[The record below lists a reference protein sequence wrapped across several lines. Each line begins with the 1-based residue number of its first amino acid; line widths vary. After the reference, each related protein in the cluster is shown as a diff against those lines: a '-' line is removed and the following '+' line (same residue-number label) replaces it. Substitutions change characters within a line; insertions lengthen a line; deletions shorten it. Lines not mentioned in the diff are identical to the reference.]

1 MNAKASGALS
11 LGKYEAKRLRRIEE
25 NRRMLLSLNLP
36 TIPRRAKPAPV
47 PKQTQR
53 AEPVMRS
60 GRLRQESIQARQKKR
75 QQDIIMRLQALQL
88 ARLQQKQALQLAR
101 LQRKQK
107 REHNRRE
114 NQREQE
120 FQQALK
126 KYPPTIDLPFVY
138 PCQLKSSI
146 EDGKQQNLL
155 SSSLEM
161 ELDTFHS
168 RCLGIQLLPVGKQ
181 TVVEALCPPE
191 YTTQFSTMNN
201 VHVWKNA
208 ITLLVS
214 EECDVPYSRMLQC
227 ESTRVFF
234 DWGARTQRQEI
245 SSEMVQQLQG
255 NEELRLNDSYYA
267 SEEPSATP
275 VLLFLQHAK
284 GPYIYCGQIGYL
296 GYRYESDSVKFR
308 WQLMD
313 AAAMDWVGLLSV
325 LCS

>member
-1 MNAKASGALS
+1 MNAKAPGALS
-11 LGKYEAKRLRRIEE
+11 LGEYEAKRLRRMEE

-47 PKQTQR
+47 PKQSTEGGTR
-53 AEPVMRS
+53 EEVRTSPTGINSSATEETATGYYEALAATAGKRTKTSVAAC
-60 GRLRQESIQARQKKR
+60 EAATEASIAAGETATEAK
-75 QQDIIMRLQALQL
+75 
-88 ARLQQKQALQLAR
+88 
-101 LQRKQK
+101 
-107 REHNRRE
+107 
-114 NQREQE
+114 
-120 FQQALK
+120 
-126 KYPPTIDLPFVY
+126 
-138 PCQLKSSI
+138 
-146 EDGKQQNLL
+146 NLL
-155 SSSLEM
+155 SSSLEL

-168 RCLGIQLLPVGKQ
+168 RCLGIQSLPAGKQ

-245 SSEMVQQLQG
+245 SSEMVQQLRHVQRG

-267 SEEPSATP
+267 SEESSATP
-275 VLLFLQHAK
+275 VLLVLQHAK

-313 AAAMDWVGLLSV
+313 AAAMDWVGLFSV